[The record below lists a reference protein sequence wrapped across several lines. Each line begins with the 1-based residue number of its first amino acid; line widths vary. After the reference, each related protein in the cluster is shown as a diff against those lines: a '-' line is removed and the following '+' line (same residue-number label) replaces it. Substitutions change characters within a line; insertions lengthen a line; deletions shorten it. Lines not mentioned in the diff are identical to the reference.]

1 MSTISIKMTLMSGTV
16 LAAAEA
22 LLAAY
27 YEEAGDTAETVGSLE
42 EQTVLAA
49 HDQDEL
55 LGFATVSY
63 NAIHPQWIR
72 PFVLVAPDH
81 RRHGIG
87 TALHEALWERLRY
100 SEEAGLQFGCSQADS
115 ATQAFLQTLGYTLR
129 LESHTLCFE
138 ITPEHFQPA
147 MASATAVAEAG
158 LTLASFHTLAPI
170 RHKLLSFLVG
180 RYRAEHFWSPPIDAS
195 NPLWKEVVFD
205 DLNPDLSFALMQGD
219 QIVAAA
225 TAESSGGVLGI
236 MWAYAHAEDS
246 LETRATMLRSLI
258 AHQLDTAYQ
267 QGLREGDIE
276 IDSTDTALSALRDEF
291 SVLESDVW
299 QIYQK
304 QKEQAEA

>member
-1 MSTISIKMTLMSGTV
+1 MSTISIKMTLMTGPA

-27 YEEAGDTAETVGSLE
+27 YEEAEAAETIGSLA

-49 HDQDEL
+49 HDGPEL
-55 LGFATVSY
+55 LGFATVSH
-63 NAIHPQWIR
+63 NAIHPQWTR
-72 PFVLVAPDH
+72 PFVLVAAEH

-100 SEEAGLQFGCSQADS
+100 SEEAGLQFGCSQTDS
-115 ATQAFLQTLGYTLR
+115 DTQAFLQALGYPLR

-147 MASATAVAEAG
+147 LASASALTEAG
-158 LTLASFHTLAPI
+158 LTLASFRTLAPI

-180 RYRAEHFWSPPIDAS
+180 RYRAEHVWSPPIDAS

-219 QIVAAA
+219 HIVAAV

-236 MWAYAHAEDS
+236 MWAYTDEGNLAAR
-246 LETRATMLRSLI
+246 TAWLRYVI
-258 AHQLDTAYQ
+258 AHQLDAAYQ

-276 IDSTDTALSALRDEF
+276 IDSTDEVLSALREEF
-291 SVLESDVW
+291 PVLESDVW

-304 QKEQAEA
+304 PKPPATA